1 MKQIIMTVALV
12 MLLIGSSAAQQANK
26 HIGALPE
33 ASTPNVKLD
42 ELLKTPEVYRG
53 KDVVLKGIYGGACG
67 DGDYFFKDKFDM
79 VEFTLDQGG
88 DIEKFKTGTPIQL
101 YGKVKV
107 RTSES
112 KEATVSVEGKGIEY

>member
-1 MKQIIMTVALV
+1 MKQTIMTVSLV

-26 HIGALPE
+26 HIGALPG
-33 ASTPNVKLD
+33 ASTPNLKLE
-42 ELLKTPEVYRG
+42 ELLKTPEAYQG
-53 KDVVLKGIYGGACG
+53 KDVVFKGIYGGACG

-79 VEFTLDQGG
+79 IEFTLDQGS
-88 DIEKFKTGTPIQL
+88 DIEKFKIGTPLRL

-112 KEATVSVEGKGIEY
+112 KEATVSIEGKGIEY